1 MKNIILAL
9 FLSVALVACGG
20 NEEGT
25 DEGMD
30 STPQQEETQTGGE
43 ESNEES
49 SEETDS
55 VIDNIEQEESDEAVS
70 DKLDED
76 KEDTVQGT
84 TNKKGSWTG
93 KVVSLT
99 DFVRNDIKT
108 LDLQKVKQ
116 LVDNG
121 QYVGFVSGGTFYML
135 YNAGS
140 ASYNWKELAK
150 SAGNE
155 NIEITGQ
162 TRSVGG
168 ISIIMAEDITF

>member
-1 MKNIILAL
+1 MKNLILAL
-9 FLSVALVACGG
+9 FLSVALIACDG

-25 DEGMD
+25 EEGMD

-43 ESNEES
+43 ESTEES

-55 VIDNIEQEESDEAVS
+55 VIDNIEQEEAKEAVS

-84 TNKKGSWTG
+84 TNKTGSWTG
-93 KVVSLT
+93 KVVSLA
-99 DFVRNDIKT
+99 DFVRGDVKP

-121 QYVGFVSGGTFYML
+121 QYVGFVSNGTFYML

-150 SAGNE
+150 AAGNE
-155 NIEITGQ
+155 NVEITGQ
-162 TRSVGG
+162 VRSVGG
-168 ISIIMAEDITF
+168 ISIIMAEDITL